1 MLLPGPEAM
10 QLATYAGWRV
20 AGVAGG
26 LIGGLLFVIPGA
38 LVILALAALYTAYG
52 GVPLAEALFLGIKAT
67 VIVIVAQALLRVSGK
82 ALKGPLAWGLAV
94 GAFLGLFVL
103 QLPFPLI
110 VIGAGLIGYVAA
122 NAVEYAHTRPERPA
136 WPKRAAPSRSGLRSG
151 SCRWPRS
158 GSSRPAGSWP
168 RWAFSSPSSRS

>member
-1 MLLPGPEAM
+1 MP
-10 QLATYAGWRV
+10 GWRV
-20 AGVAGG
+20 AGVTGG

-38 LVILALAALYTAYG
+38 LVILALAALYSAYG

-82 ALKGPLAWGLAV
+82 ALKGPLAWGLA
-94 GAFLGLFVL
+94 LGRSSALFVL

-110 VIGAGLIGYVAA
+110 VIGAGLIGYLAATPSGAPTPAPRVPLAQTGRTVAI
-122 NAVEYAHTRPERPA
+122 
-136 WPKRAAPSRSGLRSG
+136 WGRSG

-168 RWAFSSPSSRS
+168 RWASSSPSSPS